1 MNKKKK
7 PEQNKENNNNFWQL
21 INNQLLSKEQ
31 VTQLLVERLGQQTD
45 RIAENCLNSLSK
57 KVLSYYG
64 QEENKNESTSISNC
78 TGTVQEIVEKIFKGE
93 SRRVG
98 EKFFVL
104 KLDQGQKLQAYQKDL
119 PADKWTQLEKLAILG
134 QNLVFKYK
142 KWFTNK
148 ELLDFRPNENIT
160 DKFLMNQNNFPP
172 NPINAPE
179 SKH

>member
-1 MNKKKK
+1 
-7 PEQNKENNNNFWQL
+7 
-21 INNQLLSKEQ
+21 
-31 VTQLLVERLGQQTD
+31 
-45 RIAENCLNSLSK
+45 
-57 KVLSYYG
+57 
-64 QEENKNESTSISNC
+64 
-78 TGTVQEIVEKIFKGE
+78 
-93 SRRVG
+93 VG